1 MLRYKINILAELK
14 RAGYSSY
21 RLRREKKLGEST
33 MQRLRVNSTSINL
46 ESFDVICALLN
57 CQLGDIIE
65 WLPDEQGDAEEGWR
79 FSYGAGKSVPAESR

>member
-21 RLRREKKLGEST
+21 RLRREKILGEST

-65 WLPDEQGDAEEGWR
+65 WLPDEQAAHSKGVQRE
-79 FSYGAGKSVPAESR
+79 

>member
-14 RAGYSSY
+14 KGGYSSY
-21 RLRREKKLGEST
+21 RLRREKILGEST

-65 WLPDEQGDAEEGWR
+65 WIPNMQEAC
-79 FSYGAGKSVPAESR
+79 AKK